1 MGKISKGKWVYIS
14 ILIVSCVLIIT
25 TVWTIGEGLFF
36 KEEHKEEKGTV
47 TVYKTE
53 ENYYNKNFAS
63 LVRDGE
69 LHITDCGAVADSTY
83 DYGDL
88 LRSAIHTCLNTGAKL
103 VMEEGTYY
111 CSPEEDS
118 QYLIDLSSTFAD
130 GFTLEGNG
138 AKIINTDAFSGF
150 FKFSESTN
158 ISISGL
164 ELDYFLLPWV
174 QGEVVFYNEDTNE
187 ITLMTDKSHTVFDDP
202 RYLDNVT
209 DIFGVVRNSE
219 DVRKI
224 DVNRTHFFRI
234 STVKKI
240 EDKGYVVKLG
250 TNMKFSLG
258 DKVTINNRVNAARN
272 VFDIRTCGNVNL
284 KDINVYASAGC
295 LILGQYMTGDVVLDN
310 VNIRFGDDERWITTN
325 GDGVHIQANTGK
337 LIMKNCT
344 FEGLTDDCINLYQR
358 AVVVP
363 EMISN
368 QTFVLDG
375 TATGT
380 RVTQRVGDTLI
391 FYNPN
396 SGETLGEA
404 KVINIENIPGKSTLY
419 SAKITVDKPIEGII
433 IGSELENATNVYIKE
448 MGHNGSMITD
458 CTFRYI
464 RAGGV
469 CLRANDVTVEG
480 NTFEHISNRAVHVA
494 VWSSEGSAVDGV
506 KIINNTVSDCA
517 YHNDYTNTY
526 MAGAINIFMLNYAR
540 TAQVSNTIHQN
551 VVVQGNTINGWH
563 GRAMWIANSK
573 NVEIADNIFNGDDKL
588 GKYDIKE
595 TLYINECE
603 DVKVSGN
610 KFHDNATEYA
620 GSIVYDSKTVKDI
633 QFSDN
638 EFDIEK
644 EKQIVE
650 K

>member
-1 MGKISKGKWVYIS
+1 MGKISKSKLIYIA
-14 ILIVSCVLIIT
+14 ILIASCVFVIT
-25 TVWTIGEGLFF
+25 TVWIFGDRIFF
-36 KEEHKEEKGTV
+36 KEQHQDEKGTV

-63 LVRDGE
+63 LVKNGE
-69 LHITDCGAVADSTY
+69 LHIKDCGAVADSTY

-88 LRSAIHTCLNTGAKL
+88 LRSAIHTCLETGAKL
-103 VMEEGTYY
+103 VMEKGTYY
-111 CSPEEDS
+111 CSPAEDT
-118 QYLIDLSSTFAD
+118 QYLVDLSDTFAD

-150 FKFSESTN
+150 FKFSESSN

-164 ELDYFLLPWV
+164 DLDYFILPWV

-187 ITLMTDKSHTVFDDP
+187 ITIMTDKSHTVFDDP
-202 RYLDNVT
+202 RYLKSVT

-224 DVNRTHFFRI
+224 DVDRTHFFRI

-258 DKVTINNRVNAARN
+258 DKVTINNRINAAYN

-310 VNIRFGDDERWITTN
+310 VNIRFGDDSRWITTN

-337 LIMKNCT
+337 LVMKNCV

-358 AVVVP
+358 AVVIP
-363 EMISN
+363 EMVSS
-368 QTFVLDG
+368 QTFVLNG
-375 TATGT
+375 AATGT
-380 RVTQRVGDTLI
+380 RVTQNVGETLI

-404 KVINIENIPGKSTLY
+404 KVTKIENISGKSNVYT
-419 SAKITVDKPIEGII
+419 AKVTVDKPIKGII

-448 MGHNGSMITD
+448 KGHNGSIIENN
-458 CTFRYI
+458 TFRYI

-469 CLRANDVTVEG
+469 CIRANDVTIKG
-480 NTFEHISNRAVHVA
+480 NTFEHISNRAIHVA
-494 VWSSEGSAVDGV
+494 VWSSEGSAVDGI
-506 KIINNTVSDCA
+506 KILNNTVTDCA
-517 YHNDYTNTY
+517 YHNDYTNTF

-540 TAQVSNTIHQN
+540 TAQVPNAIHKN
-551 VVVQGNTINGWH
+551 VVIKGNTMNGWH
-563 GRAMWIANSK
+563 GRAMWIANAE
-573 NVEIADNIFNGDDKL
+573 NVEISDNVFNGDESL
-588 GKYDIKE
+588 CVYDIKE
-595 TLYINECE
+595 TMYINECVN
-603 DVKVSGN
+603 VKVNGN
-610 KFHDNATEYA
+610 KFHDNMKGHL
-620 GSIVYDSKTVKDI
+620 GSIVYDNKSVRGI
-633 QFSDN
+633 QFSN
-638 EFDIEK
+638 NTFDIAK
-644 EKQIVE
+644 DKQIIV

>member
-14 ILIVSCVLIIT
+14 ILIISCAIIIT
-25 TVWTIGEGLFF
+25 TVWAFGERLFF
-36 KEEHKEEKGTV
+36 KEEHQKEKGTV

-53 ENYYNKNFAS
+53 ENYYNKNFKS
-63 LVRDGE
+63 LVKNGE
-69 LHITDCGAVADSTY
+69 LHIADCGAVADSHF

-88 LRSAIHTCLNTGAKL
+88 LRSAINTCLETGAKL
-103 VMEEGTYY
+103 VLEKGTYY
-111 CSPEEDS
+111 CSPEEGS
-118 QYLIDLSSTFAD
+118 QYLVDLSSTFAD

-164 ELDYFLLPWV
+164 NLDYFILPWV

-187 ITLMTDKSHTVFDDP
+187 ITIMTDESHTVFDDP
-202 RYLDNVT
+202 RYLNSVT

-224 DVNRTHFFRI
+224 DVDRTHFFRI
-234 STVKKI
+234 STVKKV

-258 DKVTINNRVNAARN
+258 DRVTINNRINAAYN

-310 VNIRFGDDERWITTN
+310 VNILFGDDNRWITTN
-325 GDGVHIQANTGK
+325 GDGVHIQANSGK
-337 LIMKNCT
+337 LVMKNCT

-358 AVVVP
+358 AVVIP
-363 EMISN
+363 EMVSN
-368 QTFVLDG
+368 NTFILNG

-380 RVTQRVGDTLI
+380 RVTQKVGETLI

-396 SGETLGEA
+396 TGETVGEA
-404 KVINIENIPGKSTLY
+404 KVTKIENVEGKSTAY
-419 SAKITVDKPIEGII
+419 VAKVTVDKQINGII

-448 MGHNGSMITD
+448 QGHNGSTITN

-506 KIINNTVSDCA
+506 KILNNTVTDCA
-517 YHNDYTNTY
+517 YHNDYTNTF
-526 MAGAINIFMLNYAR
+526 MAGAINVFMLNYAR
-540 TAQVSNTIHQN
+540 TAQVPNTIHQN
-551 VVVQGNTINGWH
+551 VVVKGNTINGWH

-573 NVEIADNIFNGDDKL
+573 NVEIVDNIFNGDDKL
-588 GKYDIKE
+588 GVYDIKE
-595 TLYINECE
+595 TMYINECE
-603 DVKVSGN
+603 NVKVSGN
-610 KFHDNATEYA
+610 EFHDNTSEYS
-620 GSIVYDSKTVKDI
+620 GSIVYDSKTVKGI

-638 EFDIEK
+638 TFDIEK
-644 EKQIVE
+644 DKQIVV

>member
-14 ILIVSCVLIIT
+14 ILILSCAIIIT
-25 TVWTIGEGLFF
+25 TVWTFGERLFF
-36 KEEHKEEKGTV
+36 KEEHQEEEGTI

-53 ENYYNKNFAS
+53 ENYYNKNFKS
-63 LVRDGE
+63 LVKNGE
-69 LHITDCGAVADSTY
+69 LHIADCGAVADSNY

-88 LRSAIHTCLNTGAKL
+88 FRSAINTCLDTGAKL
-103 VMEEGTYY
+103 VLEKGTYY
-111 CSPEEDS
+111 CSPEENS
-118 QYLIDLSSTFAD
+118 QYLVDLSSTFAD

-164 ELDYFLLPWV
+164 ELDYFILPWV

-187 ITLMTDKSHTVFDDP
+187 ITIMTDESYTVFDDP
-202 RYLDNVT
+202 RYLNSVT

-234 STVKKI
+234 STVKKV

-250 TNMKFSLG
+250 TNMKFALG
-258 DKVTINNRVNAARN
+258 DRVTINNRINAAYN

-310 VNIRFGDDERWITTN
+310 VNILFGDDNRWITTN

-337 LIMKNCT
+337 LIMTNCT

-358 AVVVP
+358 AVVIP
-363 EMISN
+363 EMVSN
-368 QTFVLDG
+368 NTFILNG

-380 RVTQRVGDTLI
+380 RVTQKVGETLI

-404 KVINIENIPGKSTLY
+404 KVTKIENVEGKSTAY
-419 SAKITVDKPIEGII
+419 VAKVTVDKPINGII

-448 MGHNGSMITD
+448 QGHNGSSITN

-469 CLRANDVTVEG
+469 CLRANNVTVEG

-506 KIINNTVSDCA
+506 KILNNTVTDCA

-526 MAGAINIFMLNYAR
+526 MAGAINVFMLNYAR
-540 TAQVSNTIHQN
+540 TAQVPNTIHQN
-551 VVVQGNTINGWH
+551 VVVKGNTFNGWH

-573 NVEIADNIFNGDDKL
+573 NVEIADNVFNGDDKL
-588 GKYDIKE
+588 GLYEIKE

-603 DVKVSGN
+603 DVKVTGN
-610 KFHDNATEYA
+610 VFHDNTSEYT
-620 GSIVYDSKTVKDI
+620 GSIVYDSKSVKGI

-638 EFDIEK
+638 TFDIAK
-644 EKQIVE
+644 DKQIVVE
-650 K
+650 